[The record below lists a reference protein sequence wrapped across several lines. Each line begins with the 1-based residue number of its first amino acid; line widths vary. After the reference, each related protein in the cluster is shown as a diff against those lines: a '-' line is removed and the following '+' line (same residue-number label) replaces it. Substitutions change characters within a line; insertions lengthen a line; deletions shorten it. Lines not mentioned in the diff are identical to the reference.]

1 MKQEILS
8 ALASIS
14 TEEQRIL
21 QGNAEID
28 RALYMEGASNVINS
42 KKLLAEGKLITVRP
56 HTRFIK
62 FPEHTHDYIEVIYM
76 CQGSTTHIINGETL
90 VLREGELLF
99 LPPSSRQAVMPAKEE
114 DIAVNFIILP
124 EFFDQSMQLL
134 GEDTTPL
141 KSFIIDSLKNSS
153 ANTAYL
159 HFEVSDVLPVQNL
172 VENLIYTLINGAPNK
187 RKINQATMSLL
198 ILQLMNF
205 TDRLTYHNVEDD
217 LMLQVFR
224 YIEAHYTGAEL
235 GALAQKLHYDVS
247 WLSREIKR
255 RTGKNFTDL
264 LQNKRLSQAS
274 YLLKNT
280 NMNIDDI
287 ALQVGYENIS
297 YFHRLF
303 QKRYGMSPKKFRTG
317 LADEIKNPTS
327 QK

>member
-8 ALASIS
+8 ALAKITS
-14 TEEQRIL
+14 EEQSIL
-21 QGNAEID
+21 DGNAEIN
-28 RALYMEGASNVINS
+28 RELYMDDASNIIHSN
-42 KKLLAEGKLITVRP
+42 KLLAEGKLITVRP
-56 HTRFIK
+56 HTRFIQ

-99 LPPSSRQAVMPAKEE
+99 LPPRSRQAIMPAKEE

-124 EFFDQSMQLL
+124 AFFDQSMQML
-134 GEDTTPL
+134 EDDATPL
-141 KSFIIDSLKNSS
+141 KRFIIDTLKNNA

-187 RKINQATMSLL
+187 RNMNQATMSLL
-198 ILQLMNF
+198 LLQLMNF

-224 YIEAHYTGAEL
+224 YIEVHYKSAEL
-235 GALAQKLHYDVS
+235 SVLAQKLHYDVS

-255 RTGKNFTDL
+255 RTGQTFTDL
-264 LQNKRLSQAS
+264 LQNKRLSQAT

-280 NMNIDDI
+280 KMNIDSI

-303 QKRYGMSPKKFRTG
+303 QKRYGMSPKQYRTG
-317 LADEIKNPTS
+317 
-327 QK
+327 

>member
-8 ALASIS
+8 ALAKI
-14 TEEQRIL
+14 TDEEQSIL
-21 QGNAEID
+21 DGNTEINRD
-28 RALYMEGASNVINS
+28 LYMESPSDVINS

-56 HTRFIK
+56 HTRFIR
-62 FPEHTHDYIEVIYM
+62 FPAHTHDYIEVIYM
-76 CQGSTTHIINGETL
+76 CKGSTTHIINGEKL
-90 VLREGELLF
+90 VLRAGELLF
-99 LPPSSRQAVMPAKEE
+99 LPPSSRQEILPAKEE

-124 EFFDQSMQLL
+124 AFFDQSMQML
-134 GEDTTPL
+134 GDDATPL
-141 KSFIIDSLKNSS
+141 KSFIIDSLKNHS
-153 ANTAYL
+153 AATSYL

-205 TDRLTYHNVEDD
+205 TDRLTYHNAEDD
-217 LMLQVFR
+217 LILQVFR
-224 YIEAHYTGAEL
+224 YIELDYKSAEL
-235 GALAQKLHYDVS
+235 CCLAQKLHYDVS

-255 RTGKNFTDL
+255 RTGENFTDL
-264 LQNKRLSQAS
+264 LQKKRLSQAT

-280 NMNIDDI
+280 NMNVDEI

-303 QKRYGMSPKKFRTG
+303 QKHYGMSPKQFRKG
-317 LADEIKNPTS
+317 
-327 QK
+327 